1 MSGIINF
8 LKNNYILIAILLL
21 SSVLRFFHIDY
32 QSVWIDEIHT
42 LNESDPGISFSQ
54 MFDYLYAAD
63 PHPPLYFIAVKVI
76 FSLFGYNTFVLRM
89 FSAVIGI
96 MGVWAMYLLGKE
108 MYGKKAGLY
117 AAAIL
122 AVNYF
127 HIYYSQ
133 DARPYPLLFL
143 STTISFYFLVK
154 FIKAPSFKTSAL
166 YGFFVAFML
175 YSHFF
180 SLFALF
186 SQYVILLYFV
196 WRPYRDYT
204 TSKKF
209 FIYSLMSGIISL
221 ILYIPC
227 LGFLMAAAER
237 KAMWIAKP
245 KWNVYSELFKEFF
258 GYSEIVIWFVLIL
271 IIFFFIEFIKKKEES
286 SPKRLFSEFNL
297 NAFILLL
304 WIFITLFIPLV
315 KSYIS
320 IPMIVNRYFINV
332 LPAVILMVVIGLMQI
347 KNHVLRACFFFA
359 IILFSLTNLII
370 VKHYYTK
377 KAKTEFRE
385 ATNFI
390 KENSKQNAN
399 VVSSLGWYMNFF
411 FKEVKDKNKIIDR
424 SLDVY
429 AQEMKTGISK
439 IEPFWYIDGHT
450 RPYTPTEETK
460 QFIEDNF
467 YLENNYDGYDVWT
480 RYYIPK
486 KNVPGI
492 DITKYG
498 ELKQSKGDT
507 IVSYIDVFENTGKTI
522 KISGWAYF
530 PDQDASASKINL
542 LLIKGNTI
550 EKLPTVRVIRKDVS
564 GYMGLKYNTDD
575 SGFSSEYNISNL
587 MPGEYKI
594 GIYIVNKTTKKEGLL
609 ITDKTVVKQ

>member
-1 MSGIINF
+1 
-8 LKNNYILIAILLL
+8 
-21 SSVLRFFHIDY
+21 
-32 QSVWIDEIHT
+32 
-42 LNESDPGISFSQ
+42 
-54 MFDYLYAAD
+54 
-63 PHPPLYFIAVKVI
+63 
-76 FSLFGYNTFVLRM
+76 
-89 FSAVIGI
+89 
-96 MGVWAMYLLGKE
+96 
-108 MYGKKAGLY
+108 
-117 AAAIL
+117 
-122 AVNYF
+122 
-127 HIYYSQ
+127 
-133 DARPYPLLFL
+133 
-143 STTISFYFLVK
+143 
-154 FIKAPSFKTSAL
+154 
-166 YGFFVAFML
+166 
-175 YSHFF
+175 
-180 SLFALF
+180 
-186 SQYVILLYFV
+186 
-196 WRPYRDYT
+196 
-204 TSKKF
+204 
-209 FIYSLMSGIISL
+209 
-221 ILYIPC
+221 
-227 LGFLMAAAER
+227 MAAAER